1 MSETPPPPPPVWQPF
16 EDMRERIERNAEVF
30 AGAFV
35 VVSPGGKKIE
45 NLIISPDA
53 SESLFWASL
62 KGMIDVRLSEIAA
75 EEAAQGRGGFGRR

>member
-1 MSETPPPPPPVWQPF
+1 
-16 EDMRERIERNAEVF
+16 
-30 AGAFV
+30 V

>member
-1 MSETPPPPPPVWQPF
+1 MSEIAMPAPPVWQPF

-53 SESLFWASL
+53 SEPLFWSSL
-62 KGMIDVRLSEIAA
+62 KGMIDVRLAEIAA
-75 EEAAQGRGGFGRR
+75 EEAGQGRSGFGRR